1 MLRSVVELLIS
12 GCLCCRNLYTVR
24 TCFYF
29 FSFCFCFYFL
39 LFVCFILLL
48 GGWGRG
54 GGNNF
59 FLSFLNTSFKVAQR
73 RSFKKENNFAACNCS
88 FLEKAWRHV
97 ISPQH
102 KKHLFPGLALSAV
115 NIRSICL
122 HDCIQASV

>member
-12 GCLCCRNLYTVR
+12 GYLCCRNLYTVR

-29 FSFCFCFYFL
+29 FFFSVLFFIVCLFYF
-39 LFVCFILLL
+39 VV
-48 GGWGRG
+48 GGG

-73 RSFKKENNFAACNCS
+73 RSFKKENNFAACNYS

-97 ISPQH
+97 ISPLH

-122 HDCIQASV
+122 HHCIQASV